1 MMKART
7 GPGRVGSLVIELA
20 ARTAKIDGTRV
31 ELPPTEFALLAVL
44 AARPGEVVSHKILAA
59 EAFGEGAPMA
69 PHDLHWRIWKLRDLI
84 GDGDRG
90 HKLVENRRGQGYV
103 LDLPPNA
110 VEVVEG
116 VAPEP
121 ASASDVI
128 HLDDQPVPAITRPA
142 ALAGEP
148 AADLPASLPAVDAD
162 DTATAGSPRR
172 RPRPVAVLVG
182 VAVTLVALGA
192 SWSAGYLISST
203 RSRSS
208 TPSAPA
214 AGSVSSEEEPEA
226 ARKSRRAGKGR
237 ERREPRASNRQ
248 RSRKDANSEVAVHSP
263 AGPPPP
269 AQSIQTQEASE
280 QTSPQSKPEPAPAK
294 PRPAPLPP
302 APTRYL
308 YHLVHPETGDH
319 FVTTDG
325 NITSQQEARG
335 YEGSAIAR
343 VYTSAVEG
351 TRAISTNQGTAYIFV
366 ASSPKTE
373 PETRAVPLWYSTNNQ
388 GDFFYTT
395 SENEARQAGWSA
407 SRIGYVGSL

>member
-1 MMKART
+1 MKART

-20 ARTAKIDGTRV
+20 ARTAKIDGIRV

-59 EAFGEGAPMA
+59 EAFGEGVPWA
-69 PHDLHWRIWKLRDLI
+69 PHDLHWRIWRLRDLI
-84 GDGDRG
+84 GDHGERE
-90 HKLVENRRGQGYV
+90 HELVENRRGQGYV

-121 ASASDVI
+121 APVSDVI

-142 ALAGEP
+142 ARVGEP
-148 AADLPASLPAVDAD
+148 AADLPASLPAIDAD

-182 VAVTLVALGA
+182 VAVTLVALAG

-208 TPSAPA
+208 TPAAPA
-214 AGSVSSEEEPEA
+214 AGSESSEEEPEA
-226 ARKSRRAGKGR
+226 ARKPRRAGKGR
-237 ERREPRASNRQ
+237 GRREPRANKRQ
-248 RSRKDANSEVAVHSP
+248 RSGKDANSEVAVPSL

-269 AQSIQTQEASE
+269 AQSVQTQEASE
-280 QTSPQSKPEPAPAK
+280 QTSPQSKPDPPRAK

-325 NITSQQEARG
+325 NIASQQEARG
-335 YEGSAIAR
+335 YEGGAIAR

-395 SENEARQAGWSA
+395 NENEARQAGWSA